1 MKFIGIVG
9 TNANKSYNR
18 MLLTF
23 MQKHF
28 SHQAEIE
35 ILELT
40 DVPLFDESN
49 DQSNS
54 EIIQLFNTKI
64 TEADGVIIATPEHNH
79 SIPSALKSILEWL
92 SFNLHPLDGKPV
104 MIVGAS
110 YDVQGSSRAQLHLR
124 QVLDAPGVNV
134 TVMPGYEFLLGN
146 AHHAFTPEGDLKEER
161 TIDFLESCFW
171 RFLRFTQ
178 VVNVLAEPE
187 EVALTSGEFTVTT
200 PGHNGEIPMVVR
212 IDNNRIEAIDID
224 TSGES
229 QGIADVV
236 FTRIPKQIIEGQ
248 TLNVDIISGASVT
261 SNGVIDGV
269 AKVIKMAGSNPDI
282 LRKRPKAAS
291 ALNTQDM
298 EYHTDVVVVGGNTVR
313 TGGPMNAANP
323 NWQNTF
329 AAIPGERHA
338 LKEMIA
344 TDEATIDAEYL
355 EDFRL
360 LKAQVTAC
368 FEATKN
374 EEEYLFDSELFY
386 RMQTY
391 LGGKR
396 KDKFG
401 NVCKSC
407 WNKFNCA
414 SRCLFLSACSLLI
427 ANAKITSAC

>member
-124 QVLDAPGVNV
+124 QVLDAPGVNA

-269 AKVIKMAGSNPDI
+269 PKVIKMAGSNPDI

-360 LKAQVTAC
+360 LKAQVTAY

-374 EEEYLFDSELFY
+374 EEEYLLDSELFY

>member
-1 MKFIGIVG
+1 
-9 TNANKSYNR
+9 
-18 MLLTF
+18 
-23 MQKHF
+23 
-28 SHQAEIE
+28 
-35 ILELT
+35 
-40 DVPLFDESN
+40 
-49 DQSNS
+49 
-54 EIIQLFNTKI
+54 
-64 TEADGVIIATPEHNH
+64 
-79 SIPSALKSILEWL
+79 
-92 SFNLHPLDGKPV
+92 
-104 MIVGAS
+104 
-110 YDVQGSSRAQLHLR
+110 
-124 QVLDAPGVNV
+124 
-134 TVMPGYEFLLGN
+134 MPGYEFLLGN

-298 EYHTDVVVVGGNTVR
+298 EYHTDVVVVGAGCAGLTAAAKVLQEGKSVIVVEKFPAVGGNTVR

-344 TDEATIDAEYL
+344 TD
-355 EDFRL
+355 
-360 LKAQVTAC
+360 
-368 FEATKN
+368 EATKN